1 GRADERE
8 PDFQSQLTAQP
19 RKADEYQ
26 PLVVAYGNGSAVRLT
41 DVAEVEEG
49 QENIRNVGLANG
61 KPAVLVIINQQPGGN
76 IISTI
81 DRIYGVLP
89 QLRAS
94 LPSDIDLAV
103 AVDRS
108 TTIRASLHD
117 VEITL
122 VIAIA
127 LVILV
132 VFLFLRSGRATLIP
146 SVAVPVSLIG
156 TFGAMYLLGYSLDN
170 LSLMALTIST
180 GFVVDDAIVV
190 LE

>member
-1 GRADERE
+1 
-8 PDFQSQLTAQP
+8 QLYTNDQANKP
-19 RKADEYQ
+19 EDYQ
-26 PLVVAYGNGSAVRLT
+26 PLVIAYRNGAAVRLS
-41 DVAEVEEG
+41 DVATVEAG
-49 QENIRNVGLANG
+49 PENIRNAGLANG
-61 KPAVLVIINQQPGGN
+61 KAAVLVLLFKQPGGN
-76 IISTI
+76 IIDTI
-81 DRIYGVLP
+81 DRIFALLP

-94 LPSDIDLAV
+94 MASDIDLAI
-103 AVDRS
+103 AMDRS

-117 VEITL
+117 VETTL
-122 VIAIA
+122 LIAIG

-132 VFLFLRSGRATLIP
+132 VFVFLRNARAALIP

-190 LE
+190 LENVTRHIE